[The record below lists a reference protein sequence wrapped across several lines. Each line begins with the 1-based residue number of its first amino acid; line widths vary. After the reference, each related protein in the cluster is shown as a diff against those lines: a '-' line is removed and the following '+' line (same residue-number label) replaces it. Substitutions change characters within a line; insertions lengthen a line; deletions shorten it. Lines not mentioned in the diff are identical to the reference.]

1 MVWMWIVGLVLLV
14 GGAVCVYL
22 AVRAQRRVHAMM
34 AAETLTVPELEQL
47 RGISDELG
55 ARGGFRKVCEVVGG
69 AAPGPQGL
77 LQAEMTG
84 TECVWHA
91 QRVQRRYRHTE
102 TDSDGDTRTT
112 TRTETVAQ
120 NVSAPTFTIVRDGHT
135 IVVDHGGRHPD
146 GVEQVVDRF
155 EEARERRTD
164 GGWLRRLGDL
174 VDGDRDDTIG
184 YQYTE
189 WALRP
194 GTPLYV
200 LGEVH
205 DRTGALVI
213 GPPADRTQHFTVST
227 RSEEELTASGRRL
240 QRLLSRVGAGLG
252 GVGLVLVALGVAL

>member
-1 MVWMWIVGLVLLV
+1 MAWMWILGLVLLV
-14 GGAVCVYL
+14 GGVVCVYL

-34 AAETLTVPELEQL
+34 AAETLSVPELEQL

-55 ARGGFRKVCEVVGG
+55 AAGGFRKVCEVVGA
-69 AAPGPQGL
+69 AAPGSQGL

-112 TRTETVAQ
+112 TRTETVAE
-120 NVSAPTFTIVRDGHT
+120 NASAPFFTVVRDGHV

-146 GVEQVVDRF
+146 GVEQVAERF
-155 EEARERRTD
+155 EEARDRRTG
-164 GGWLRRLGDL
+164 GGWLRVLGDL

-205 DRTGALVI
+205 DRTGDLVI
-213 GPPADRTQHFTVST
+213 GPPSDRTGHFVVST
-227 RSEEELTASGRRL
+227 RSEEELAAGARRR
-240 QRLLSRVGAGLG
+240 QRWLSRGGAALGAVGI
-252 GVGLVLVALGVAL
+252 VLVALGIAL